1 MVRTEYINTI
11 AIVFQSNGFCFCC
24 LGINVM
30 YWMTDDQHEE
40 EKPLMNEDSLV
51 MIKSNYV
58 YKDGTM
64 TKQP

>member
-1 MVRTEYINTI
+1 MLGMVRTENINTI

-24 LGINVM
+24 LDINVM

-58 YKDGTM
+58 
-64 TKQP
+64 

>member
-1 MVRTEYINTI
+1 MVRTEYTNTI

-24 LGINVM
+24 LDINVM
-30 YWMTDDQHEE
+30 YWMTDGQHEE

-58 YKDGTM
+58 
-64 TKQP
+64 